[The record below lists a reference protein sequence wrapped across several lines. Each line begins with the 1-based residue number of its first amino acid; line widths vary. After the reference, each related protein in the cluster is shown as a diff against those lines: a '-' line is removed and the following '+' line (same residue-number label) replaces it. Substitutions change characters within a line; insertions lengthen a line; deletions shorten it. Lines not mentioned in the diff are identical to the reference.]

1 MYASYAVGEALKIK
15 SSPDLFDRVENAQ
28 YFLTTA
34 NLCLIYSWNRICA
47 VTPQKYSYSTHCTQT
62 LIGFCKFYLNKFV
75 RENDDVVGLVILDRM
90 VRCCRRF
97 I

>member
-1 MYASYAVGEALKIK
+1 MGEALKIK
-15 SSPDLFDRVENAQ
+15 NSPDLFDRVENAQ

-75 RENDDVVGLVILDRM
+75 RESDDAMVFAGPVILDRI